1 MMRRDWRAGLGAAV
15 LVLVA
20 AGGVRAAGEDG
31 VKKRGRVEVRVGGG
45 GQLGVSL
52 EDVGAD
58 DVARLRLSGERGAVV
73 TDVRE
78 GSAAEKAGIREGDVI
93 VRFGGQDVWSA
104 AQLARLV
111 RETPAGRAV
120 DVGLSRDGSAQS
132 VSVTLAKRDR
142 DRLMRFG
149 PGDFH
154 FEMPDLPEIAD
165 VPHPPMPPLPPMPPM
180 LEGVDGDRRFF
191 FRRLGHGRKLG
202 LSYQEL
208 GEQLAGYFE
217 VEGGVLVTEVEA
229 DGPAARAGVEA
240 GDVIVR
246 FGGKAVKDGGDLRS
260 ALADAEG
267 DVAIGVQRDGRAM
280 DLTVTIAPGD
290 DLRPRP
296 GRRMRQRG
304 ART

>member
-1 MMRRDWRAGLGAAV
+1 
-15 LVLVA
+15 
-20 AGGVRAAGEDG
+20 
-31 VKKRGRVEVRVGGG
+31 VEVVRLEGGG

-58 DVARLRLSGERGAVV
+58 DVARLKLSGERGAVV

-93 VRFGGQDVWSA
+93 VRFGGQEVWSA

-111 RETPAGRAV
+111 RETPAGRTV
-120 DVGLSRDGSAQS
+120 DVGVSRDGAAQS
-132 VSVTLAKRDR
+132 VPVTLAKAGRDR
-142 DRLMRFG
+142 VMRFG

-165 VPHPPMPPLPPMPPM
+165 IPHPPVPPVPPM
-180 LEGVDGDRRFF
+180 LEDGDGDRRFF
-191 FRRLGHGRKLG
+191 FRRPGHGRRLG

-208 GEQLAGYFE
+208 GEQLAGYFK
-217 VEGGVLVTEVEA
+217 VEGGVLVTEVEE
-229 DGPAARAGVEA
+229 DGPAAKAGVKA

-267 DVAIGVQRDGRAM
+267 DVAIGVRRDGRAM
-280 DLTVTIAPGD
+280 DLTVTIAAGD
-290 DLRPRP
+290 GDRPRP
-296 GRRMRQRG
+296 GRRMRRRG

>member
-1 MMRRDWRAGLGAAV
+1 MMRRHWMAALGA
-15 LVLVA
+15 LVLVSLA
-20 AGGVRAAGEDG
+20 AGGVRAADEDAKG
-31 VKKRGRVEVRVGGG
+31 PRRRVEVRMAGGG

-58 DVARLRLSGERGAVV
+58 DVSRLKLSGERGAVV
-73 TDVRE
+73 TDVRD

-104 AQLARLV
+104 SQLARLV
-111 RETPAGRAV
+111 RETPAGRVV
-120 DVGLSRDGSAQS
+120 DVGLSRDGSSQS
-132 VSVTLAKRDR
+132 VSVTLAKPDR
-142 DRLMRFG
+142 DRLMHFG
-149 PGDFH
+149 PGAFH

-165 VPHPPMPPLPPMPPM
+165 IPHPPVPPVPPMPPL
-180 LEGVDGDRRFF
+180 LEDGGGDRRFF
-191 FRRLGHGRKLG
+191 FRRLGHGRRLG
-202 LSYQEL
+202 LSYQEM
-208 GEQLAGYFE
+208 GEQLAGYFK
-217 VEGGVLVTEVEA
+217 VEGGVLVTEVEE
-229 DGPAARAGVEA
+229 DGPAAKAGVKA

-280 DLTVTIAPGD
+280 DLTVKIARD
-290 DLRPRP
+290 DDERPRRV
-296 GRRMRQRG
+296 RRRG

>member
-1 MMRRDWRAGLGAAV
+1 MVRRDWVAVFGAA
-15 LVLVA
+15 LLASLAA
-20 AGGVRAAGEDG
+20 AGGVRAADDDA
-31 VKKRGRVEVRVGGG
+31 KARGRRVEVRLAGGG

-58 DVARLRLSGERGAVV
+58 DVARLKLSGERGAVV
-73 TDVRE
+73 TDVVE
-78 GSAAEKAGIREGDVI
+78 GSAAEKAGIREGDVV
-93 VRFGGQDVWSA
+93 VRFGGQEVWSA

-111 RETPAGRAV
+111 RETPAGRSV
-120 DVGLSRDGSAQS
+120 DVGLCRDGSAQS
-132 VSVTLAKRDR
+132 VSVTLAKRDH

-149 PGDFH
+149 PGAFH

-165 VPHPPMPPLPPMPPM
+165 MPHPPVPPVPPVPPLF
-180 LEGVDGDRRFF
+180 EDGDRRTFL
-191 FRRLGHGRKLG
+191 RRLGHGRRLG

-208 GEQLAGYFE
+208 GGQLAGYFK
-217 VEGGVLVTEVEA
+217 VEGGVLVTEVDE
-229 DGPAARAGVEA
+229 DSPAAKAGVKA

-246 FGGKAVKDGGDLRS
+246 FGGKPVKDGGDLRS

-280 DLTVTIAPGD
+280 DLTVTIAAGD

-296 GRRMRQRG
+296 GRRMRKRG